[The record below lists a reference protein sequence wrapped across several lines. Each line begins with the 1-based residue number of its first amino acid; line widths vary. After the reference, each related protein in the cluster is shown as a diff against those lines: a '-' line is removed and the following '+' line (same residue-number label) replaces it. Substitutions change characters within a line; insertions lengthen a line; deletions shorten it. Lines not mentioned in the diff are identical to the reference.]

1 MKNLILL
8 FSFFSLF
15 VFTPLLN
22 KLGYLGGDTGP
33 AYFKILPSTY
43 IIALSFVFVLFAKA
57 GDFWSIL
64 YRKKYGFTLLALCLV
79 LWMYVVLENRTNSI
93 SFMAD
98 TLIASAML
106 AIILPKYDRKLNI
119 AVQRLILAFFVIDCL
134 FAVVER
140 LLSHNFFPPLY
151 LNVLTIY
158 YEQAFRSTALLGHPL
173 NNALN
178 LIVIMGFIYLSRVK
192 YKNLLLL
199 LGMVGLLCFGSRG
212 AIYGFISLTCLHY
225 IIYRYLYNRNTFNVI
240 GSTNKFYTYLYFIFG
255 GLTLIVLLFYTHFG
269 DRLLSVSVYDEG
281 SAGARVRILA
291 ILDYVNAHEI
301 LWGLSSHRIDI
312 LKTRLD
318 LEIIENFWLQWV
330 LRFGLVFTFL
340 LFISITALLYNR
352 LYYLYINERLYLI
365 ALFFLVASTNNS
377 LATSTGA
384 ISTFILC
391 TAGFNPFRYLVKIST
406 SDANGN
412 PRAIHSANSYPNPN
426 LELI

>member
-1 MKNLILL
+1 
-8 FSFFSLF
+8 
-15 VFTPLLN
+15 
-22 KLGYLGGDTGP
+22 
-33 AYFKILPSTY
+33 
-43 IIALSFVFVLFAKA
+43 
-57 GDFWSIL
+57 
-64 YRKKYGFTLLALCLV
+64 
-79 LWMYVVLENRTNSI
+79 
-93 SFMAD
+93 
-98 TLIASAML
+98 
-106 AIILPKYDRKLNI
+106 
-119 AVQRLILAFFVIDCL
+119 
-134 FAVVER
+134 
-140 LLSHNFFPPLY
+140 
-151 LNVLTIY
+151 
-158 YEQAFRSTALLGHPL
+158 
-173 NNALN
+173 
-178 LIVIMGFIYLSRVK
+178 
-192 YKNLLLL
+192 
-199 LGMVGLLCFGSRG
+199 
-212 AIYGFISLTCLHY
+212 
-225 IIYRYLYNRNTFNVI
+225 
-240 GSTNKFYTYLYFIFG
+240 
-255 GLTLIVLLFYTHFG
+255 
-269 DRLLSVSVYDEG
+269 VSVYDEG

>member
-8 FSFFSLF
+8 FAFCSLF

-22 KLGYLGGDTGP
+22 KLGYLGGETGP

-43 IIALSFVFVLFAKA
+43 IIVLGFFFVLFTKA
-57 GDFWSIL
+57 GDFWSIF
-64 YRKKYGFTLLALCLV
+64 YRKKYGFILLALCLV
-79 LWMYVVLENRTNSI
+79 LLMYAVLEHRTNSI

-119 AVQRLILAFFVIDCL
+119 AVQRLLITFFVIDCL

-140 LLSHNFFPPLY
+140 LLTHNFFPPLY

-178 LIVIMGFIYLSRVK
+178 LIVIMGFIYLSRIK
-192 YKNLLLL
+192 YRNLILL

-212 AIYGFISLTCLHY
+212 AIYGFLSLTFLHY
-225 IIYRYLYNRNTFNVI
+225 VIYVYLFNRSTFNGI
-240 GSTNKFYTYLYFIFG
+240 RQSNKIYTYLYFILG
-255 GLTLIVLLFYTHFG
+255 GLLLIGLLFYTHFG

-281 SAGARVRILA
+281 SAGARIRLLD
-291 ILDYVNAHEI
+291 ILDFVSPREI
-301 LWGLSSHRIDI
+301 LWGLSSEKIDI
-312 LKTRLD
+312 IQTRLN
-318 LEIIENFWLQWV
+318 LAIIENFWLQWV
-330 LRFGLVFTFL
+330 LRFGLVFTIS
-340 LFISITALLYNR
+340 LFISLTVLLYNR
-352 LYYLYINERLYLI
+352 LYYLYVNERLYLI
-365 ALFFLVASTNNS
+365 SLFFLVASTNNS

-406 SDANGN
+406 SGAC
-412 PRAIHSANSYPNPN
+412 NSVPAFPKPN